1 MAVIRHR
8 RCPEYQFGARLAFM
22 QLLKA
27 SALLPAVDNAAWR
40 SQSDAS
46 RLRLFVLCLSL
57 GQGLLL
63 SYGPDEY
70 GRGGAQPAKSIIA
83 TSILVFIYDPLPAM
97 PPDKSELDF
106 HCEQFWFAAL
116 DATSNKKKRATESVA
131 LFFGKAVVN

>member
-46 RLRLFVLCLSL
+46 RPRLFALLLSL
-57 GQGLLL
+57 GKGLLL
-63 SYGPDEY
+63 SYCPEEF
-70 GRGGAQPAKSIIA
+70 GRGGTQPAKSIIA
-83 TSILVFIYDPLPAM
+83 TSILVFIYATPLS
-97 PPDKSELDF
+97 PD
-106 HCEQFWFAAL
+106 AAHRTRPGL
-116 DATSNKKKRATESVA
+116 IFIVNS
-131 LFFGKAVVN
+131 FGSLR